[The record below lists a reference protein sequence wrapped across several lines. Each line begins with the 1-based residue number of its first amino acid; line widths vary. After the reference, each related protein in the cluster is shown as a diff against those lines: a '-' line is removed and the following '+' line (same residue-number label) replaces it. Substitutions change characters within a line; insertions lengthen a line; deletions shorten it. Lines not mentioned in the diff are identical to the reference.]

1 MSRVRGAPRSGDRS
15 ERMRRAADRANA
27 AQYVDGAEAAA

>member
-1 MSRVRGAPRSGDRS
+1 MSRERGAPRSGNRS

-27 AQYVDGAEAAA
+27 ARRVVVLEAAP